1 MPSIIE
7 VLRHFF
13 IISIISGVLLAIT
26 LSFLV
31 RFVRPALRIRKELQ
45 TALERLKGIKAA
57 EKGPLADLDAASRAV
72 STNDTLR
79 SSWQEYRETL
89 HGQHA
94 HETSGQ
100 SGSVRWRSTTLA
112 ETFFTEQALVDTP
125 LKTEFHKHLPGILTG
140 LGIIGTFSGLI
151 TGLIRFEVS
160 GDAERIRA
168 SLNGLIQS
176 VGYSFVVSA
185 MAITLAMLF
194 IWVEKSLLSA
204 CYRRVEA
211 LCRII
216 DSLFDAGAGEEYL
229 ARLVASS
236 EHSAAQI
243 AEIKHSLA
251 GELKQVLTGVL
262 TQHAKTSAMLNRQ
275 LLSGIGES
283 IRPHME
289 TIVRAVERR
298 DATPAEVV
306 GSSVNEV
313 LASFSA
319 RMQDIVGS
327 QFHEMAGILKDTSR
341 TMESAALQVGRCVEL
356 MQTAGRGTE
365 EAMARRMDRA
375 ITSLDERQRIMD
387 RSMGEFMA
395 QTSRV
400 AGSQTDAVRDVQSML
415 ADLGGRMALMVDR
428 IEAGS
433 RRAAEDLETRQARL
447 ADHAV
452 SAMGEITGQLGS
464 LAAEMRRA
472 AETTREGAGHL
483 ALMTRE
489 SSELLHAGRDALQ
502 RSFADFTEAS
512 RTMGATLQAIQ
523 KASGGILGASSN
535 LVTAT
540 HGVKDML
547 EEHKH
552 TSEIFA
558 VIVSDL
564 RSTIENARHE
574 ASMTTEIVERIRQ
587 ATEQLGLAQN
597 KAGEYLHALTEVLAQ
612 AHAEFA
618 GNIEQTLR
626 RSNTQFHE
634 ELSRAVSLVSG
645 AIQDFGDVLD
655 AVSIK
660 EGKQCWV

>member
-1 MPSIIE
+1 
-7 VLRHFF
+7 
-13 IISIISGVLLAIT
+13 
-26 LSFLV
+26 
-31 RFVRPALRIRKELQ
+31 
-45 TALERLKGIKAA
+45 
-57 EKGPLADLDAASRAV
+57 
-72 STNDTLR
+72 
-79 SSWQEYRETL
+79 
-89 HGQHA
+89 
-94 HETSGQ
+94 
-100 SGSVRWRSTTLA
+100 VRWRSTTLA

-176 VGYSFVVSA
+176 VGYSFAVSA
-185 MAITLAMLF
+185 MAITLAMVF

-204 CYRRVEA
+204 CYRRVEG
-211 LCRII
+211 LCRVI

-236 EHSAAQI
+236 ENSAARI
-243 AEIKHSLA
+243 EEIKNSLA

-283 IRPHME
+283 IRPHVE
-289 TIVRAVERR
+289 TIARAVEHR
-298 DATPAEVV
+298 DATPAEAIA
-306 GSSVNEV
+306 SSVNQV
-313 LASFSA
+313 LDSFTA

-327 QFHEMAGILKDTSR
+327 QFHEMAGVLKDTSR

-365 EAMARRMDRA
+365 EAMARRMDLA

-387 RSMGEFMA
+387 RSMGEFVA

-415 ADLGGRMALMVDR
+415 ADLGERMTLMVDR

-433 RRAAEDLETRQARL
+433 RL
-447 ADHAV
+447 
-452 SAMGEITGQLGS
+452 
-464 LAAEMRRA
+464 A
-472 AETTREGAGHL
+472 AETTREGTEHL

-489 SSELLHAGRDALQ
+489 SSELFHAGRDALQ

-512 RTMGATLQAIQ
+512 GTMGATLQAIQ
-523 KASGGILGASSN
+523 KASGGLQGASSN
-535 LVTAT
+535 LATAT

-547 EEHKH
+547 EEHRR

-558 VIVSDL
+558 AIVAEL
-564 RSTIENARHE
+564 RATIENARHE

-587 ATEQLGLAQN
+587 ATGQLGLAQN

-655 AVSIK
+655 AVSTK
-660 EGKQCWV
+660 EEKRCWV